1 MVLQVSPY
9 NYNNRV
15 SHMVDFCKIEILLRL
30 ALNLKASYC
39 DVRKTR
45 KDIVSLTKASNKRKD
60 RSSLDEKK
68 SALEE
73 CCRKTKLLLRLPAI
87 ITKKAL

>member
-1 MVLQVSPY
+1 MIG
-9 NYNNRV
+9 
-15 SHMVDFCKIEILLRL
+15 FCKIEILLRL
-30 ALNLKASYC
+30 ALDLKASYC

-68 SALEE
+68 KA
-73 CCRKTKLLLRLPAI
+73 RLKNAVER
-87 ITKKAL
+87 LNHYCDYQQ

>member
-1 MVLQVSPY
+1 MVLQVSRC

-15 SHMVDFCKIEILLRL
+15 SHMVGFCKIEILLRL

-45 KDIVSLTKASNKRKD
+45 RDIISLTKASNKRKD
-60 RSSLDEKK
+60 RSSLVKK
-68 SALEE
+68 KRA
-73 CCRKTKLLLRLPAI
+73 
-87 ITKKAL
+87 KKML

>member
-1 MVLQVSPY
+1 MVLQVSRC

-15 SHMVDFCKIEILLRL
+15 SHMVGFCKIEILLRL

-45 KDIVSLTKASNKRKD
+45 KDIISLTKASNKRKD
-60 RSSLDEKK
+60 RSSLVKK
-68 SALEE
+68 KRA
-73 CCRKTKLLLRLPAI
+73 
-87 ITKKAL
+87 KKML

>member
-1 MVLQVSPY
+1 MVLQVSRC

-15 SHMVDFCKIEILLRL
+15 SHMVGFCKIEILLRL

-45 KDIVSLTKASNKRKD
+45 KDIISLTKGSNKRKD

-68 SALEE
+68 SALKK
-73 CCRKTKLLLRLPAI
+73 CCRKTKLL
-87 ITKKAL
+87 

>member
-15 SHMVDFCKIEILLRL
+15 SHMVGFCKIEILLPL

-45 KDIVSLTKASNKRKD
+45 KDIVSLAKARNKRKD

-68 SALEE
+68 KRAKRML
-73 CCRKTKLLLRLPAI
+73 
-87 ITKKAL
+87 

>member
-1 MVLQVSPY
+1 MVLHVSPY

-15 SHMVDFCKIEILLRL
+15 SHMVGFCKIEILLRL

-39 DVRKTR
+39 DVRRTR

-68 SALEE
+68 KRAKRML
-73 CCRKTKLLLRLPAI
+73 
-87 ITKKAL
+87 

>member
-1 MVLQVSPY
+1 MILQVSPY

-15 SHMVDFCKIEILLRL
+15 SHMVGFCKIEILLRL

-39 DVRKTR
+39 DVRKTT

-68 SALEE
+68 SALKE

>member
-1 MVLQVSPY
+1 MILQVSPY

-15 SHMVDFCKIEILLRL
+15 SHMVGFCKIEILLRL

-45 KDIVSLTKASNKRKD
+45 KDIVSLTKASNQRKD

-68 SALEE
+68 KRAKRML
-73 CCRKTKLLLRLPAI
+73 
-87 ITKKAL
+87 

>member
-1 MVLQVSPY
+1 MIG
-9 NYNNRV
+9 
-15 SHMVDFCKIEILLRL
+15 FCKIEILLRL
-30 ALNLKASYC
+30 ALDLKASYC

-68 SALEE
+68 KA
-73 CCRKTKLLLRLPAI
+73 RLKNAVER
-87 ITKKAL
+87 LNYYCDYQQ

>member
-1 MVLQVSPY
+1 MVG
-9 NYNNRV
+9 
-15 SHMVDFCKIEILLRL
+15 FCKIEILLRL
-30 ALNLKASYC
+30 VLDLKASYC

-68 SALEE
+68 KSALKE

>member
-15 SHMVDFCKIEILLRL
+15 SHMVGFCKIEILLRL

-60 RSSLDEKK
+60 RSNLDEKTK
-68 SALEE
+68 RAKRMR
-73 CCRKTKLLLRLPAI
+73 RKTKLLLRLPAI

>member
-1 MVLQVSPY
+1 MVLQVSRC

-15 SHMVDFCKIEILLRL
+15 SHMIGFCKIEILLRL
-30 ALNLKASYC
+30 ALDLKASYC

-68 SALEE
+68 KA
-73 CCRKTKLLLRLPAI
+73 RLKNAVER
-87 ITKKAL
+87 LNYYCDYLQ

>member
-1 MVLQVSPY
+1 MVLQVSRC

-15 SHMVDFCKIEILLRL
+15 SHMVGFCKIEILLRL

-45 KDIVSLTKASNKRKD
+45 RDIISLTKRKD

-68 SALEE
+68 A
-73 CCRKTKLLLRLPAI
+73 R
-87 ITKKAL
+87 

>member
-1 MVLQVSPY
+1 MVG
-9 NYNNRV
+9 
-15 SHMVDFCKIEILLRL
+15 FCKIEILLRL
-30 ALNLKASYC
+30 ALNSKASYC

-60 RSSLDEKK
+60 RSNLDEKTK
-68 SALEE
+68 RAKRMR
-73 CCRKTKLLLRLPAI
+73 RKTKLLLRLPAI

>member
-1 MVLQVSPY
+1 MVLHVSPY

-15 SHMVDFCKIEILLRL
+15 SHMVGFCKIEILLRL

-45 KDIVSLTKASNKRKD
+45 KDIVSLTKASKKRKD

-68 SALEE
+68 KRAKRML
-73 CCRKTKLLLRLPAI
+73 
-87 ITKKAL
+87 

>member
-1 MVLQVSPY
+1 MVLQVSRC

-15 SHMVDFCKIEILLRL
+15 SHMVGFCKIEILLRL
-30 ALNLKASYC
+30 ALDLKASYS

-68 SALEE
+68 KA
-73 CCRKTKLLLRLPAI
+73 RLKNAVER
-87 ITKKAL
+87 LNYYCDYQQ

>member
-15 SHMVDFCKIEILLRL
+15 SHMVGFCKIEILLRL
-30 ALNLKASYC
+30 ALNSKASYC

-60 RSSLDEKK
+60 RSNLDEKTK
-68 SALEE
+68 RAKRMR
-73 CCRKTKLLLRLPAI
+73 RKTKLLLRLPAI

>member
-1 MVLQVSPY
+1 MVLEVSPY

-15 SHMVDFCKIEILLRL
+15 SHMVGFCKIEILLRL

-60 RSSLDEKK
+60 RSNLDEKTK
-68 SALEE
+68 RAKRMR
-73 CCRKTKLLLRLPAI
+73 RKTKLLLRLPAI

>member
-1 MVLQVSPY
+1 MGSREKCMVLQVSPY

-15 SHMVDFCKIEILLRL
+15 SHMVGFCKIEILLRL
-30 ALNLKASYC
+30 AVNLKGSYY

-68 SALEE
+68 KRAKRML
-73 CCRKTKLLLRLPAI
+73 
-87 ITKKAL
+87 

>member
-1 MVLQVSPY
+1 MVLQVSPF

-15 SHMVDFCKIEILLRL
+15 SHMVGFCKVEILLRL

-45 KDIVSLTKASNKRKD
+45 KDIISLTKASNKRKD

-68 SALEE
+68 A
-73 CCRKTKLLLRLPAI
+73 R
-87 ITKKAL
+87 

>member
-1 MVLQVSPY
+1 MVLEVSPY

-15 SHMVDFCKIEILLRL
+15 SHMVGFCKIEILLRL
-30 ALNLKASYC
+30 ALNSKASYC

-60 RSSLDEKK
+60 RSNLDEKTK
-68 SALEE
+68 RAKRMR
-73 CCRKTKLLLRLPAI
+73 RKTKLLLRLPAI

>member
-1 MVLQVSPY
+1 MVLHVSPY

-15 SHMVDFCKIEILLRL
+15 SHMVGFCKIEILLRL

-45 KDIVSLTKASNKRKD
+45 KDIVSLTKASTKRKD

-68 SALEE
+68 KRAKRML
-73 CCRKTKLLLRLPAI
+73 
-87 ITKKAL
+87 

>member
-1 MVLQVSPY
+1 MVG
-9 NYNNRV
+9 
-15 SHMVDFCKIEILLRL
+15 FCKIEILLRL

-45 KDIVSLTKASNKRKD
+45 KDIISLTKASNKRKD

-68 SALEE
+68 A
-73 CCRKTKLLLRLPAI
+73 R
-87 ITKKAL
+87 

>member
-15 SHMVDFCKIEILLRL
+15 SHMVGFCKIEILLRL
-30 ALNLKASYC
+30 AVNLKGSYY

-68 SALEE
+68 KRAKRML
-73 CCRKTKLLLRLPAI
+73 
-87 ITKKAL
+87 

>member
-15 SHMVDFCKIEILLRL
+15 SHMVGFCKIEILLRL
-30 ALNLKASYC
+30 ALNLKANYC

-45 KDIVSLTKASNKRKD
+45 KDIISLTKGSNKRKD

-68 SALEE
+68 A
-73 CCRKTKLLLRLPAI
+73 R
-87 ITKKAL
+87 

>member
-1 MVLQVSPY
+1 MVLQVSRC

-15 SHMVDFCKIEILLRL
+15 SHMVGFCKIEILLRL

-45 KDIVSLTKASNKRKD
+45 DIISLTKASNKRKD

-68 SALEE
+68 A
-73 CCRKTKLLLRLPAI
+73 R
-87 ITKKAL
+87 

>member
-1 MVLQVSPY
+1 MVG
-9 NYNNRV
+9 
-15 SHMVDFCKIEILLRL
+15 FCKIEILLRL
-30 ALNLKASYC
+30 ALDLKASYS

-68 SALEE
+68 KA
-73 CCRKTKLLLRLPAI
+73 RLKNAVER
-87 ITKKAL
+87 LNYYCDYQQ

>member
-1 MVLQVSPY
+1 MVLQVSRC

-15 SHMVDFCKIEILLRL
+15 SHMVGFCKIEILLRL
-30 ALNLKASYC
+30 ALNLKANYC

-45 KDIVSLTKASNKRKD
+45 KDIISLTKASNKRKD

-68 SALEE
+68 RA
-73 CCRKTKLLLRLPAI
+73 
-87 ITKKAL
+87 KKML

>member
-1 MVLQVSPY
+1 MVLQVSRC

-15 SHMVDFCKIEILLRL
+15 SHMIGFCKIEILLRL
-30 ALNLKASYC
+30 ALDLKASYC

-68 SALEE
+68 KA
-73 CCRKTKLLLRLPAI
+73 RLKNAVER
-87 ITKKAL
+87 LNYYCDYQQ